1 MRRRDFILTLA
12 RDAMIERLEPILVD
26 AKVVVDLG
34 NRNRS
39 TRRALKR
46 RFRGARVVSMNG
58 DPTIPLEDGTVDVVF
73 ANLVLPRIGDPA
85 PLFAEVAR
93 VLREGGLLAFSTLGP
108 DTLPD
113 LLDMHHVGD
122 AAVRAGLRDPVLDVD
137 RTSLKYKNADM
148 RRQDLAELGLSD
160 TFAAEKSSLELELVY
175 GHCWGPGPRAHDG
188 EVRIDP
194 AQITKR

>member
-1 MRRRDFILTLA
+1 MRRRDFILKLA

-34 NRNRS
+34 SRNRS
-39 TRRALKR
+39 ARRALKR
-46 RFRGARVVSMNG
+46 RFRGARVVPMEG
-58 DPTIPLEDGTVDVVF
+58 DGAIRLEDGTVDVVF

-93 VLREGGLLAFSTLGP
+93 VLREGGLFAFSTLGP

-113 LLDMHHVGD
+113 LLDLHDVGD
-122 AAVRAGLRDPVLDVD
+122 AAVRAGFRDPVLDVD
-137 RTSLKYKNADM
+137 RASLNYESADL
-148 RRQDLAELGLSD
+148 RRRDLADLGLSD
-160 TFAAEKSSLELELVY
+160 AFSAEKSSLELELVY

-188 EVRIDP
+188 GIRIDP
-194 AQITKR
+194 AQITRR